1 MEQINNDFVK
11 ELNKRKELSNVF
23 SFIVRVFA
31 IHDES
36 RQ

>member
-23 SFIVRVFA
+23 IIVRVSA